1 MPVWQDEYNRSFMA
15 FLTRV
20 ERRMFALCLRYAFF
34 YRVSQKDLLALT
46 QSIAWQ
52 RYGEYLQAGGDE
64 GRWLHS
70 VVGIAARQL
79 RKELLRHHEPLEKA
93 LQKPM
98 DATSDIDEL
107 NEYIALLDDEERRV
121 VQWVLE
127 GYNYREIADRLGV
140 TPSAVTRRMQRIRE
154 RLRTMYK
161 DEKI

>member
-1 MPVWQDEYNRSFMA
+1 MPVWQDDYNRSFMA

-34 YRVSQKDLLALT
+34 YRVPQRELLALT
-46 QSIAWQ
+46 QSTAWQ

-70 VVGIAARQL
+70 IVGAAARQL
-79 RKELLRHHEPLEKA
+79 RKERLLHHEPLEQA
-93 LQKPM
+93 LQQP
-98 DATSDIDEL
+98 AESTSGADEL
-107 NEYIALLDDEERRV
+107 NEYIALLDDGERQV
-121 VQWVLE
+121 VQWVME
-127 GYNYREIADRLGV
+127 GYNYREIAERLGI